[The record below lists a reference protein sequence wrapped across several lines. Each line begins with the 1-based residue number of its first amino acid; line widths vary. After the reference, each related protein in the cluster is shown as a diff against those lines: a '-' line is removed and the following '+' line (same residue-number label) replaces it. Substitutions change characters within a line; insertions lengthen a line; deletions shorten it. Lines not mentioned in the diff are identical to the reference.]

1 MFSLDSGQS
10 VVLTQELTMNVGH
23 SISAEQLSFVET
35 DFCTREKHP
44 FANIAMWQA
53 KSGVGS
59 AV

>member
-1 MFSLDSGQS
+1 
-10 VVLTQELTMNVGH
+10 MNVGH